1 MEKDTVTIIGR
12 SPKTGRPKHTQ
23 VDAFIFEEESSP
35 VFALTTSMRD
45 LEKSC
50 SYLEIGALI
59 AWKEKLYRC
68 SSIDFYPYPRF
79 PVIQSEFITAGA
91 SPEINMLFPEHVTLL
106 MKTTL
111 QGKPAIKTIDTE
123 AKITTIGEEV
133 QFDLNL
139 TNRDLLHRSFVVDDT
154 TRIRHDSGTYQCTG
168 PAFKIGRP
176 II

>member
-91 SPEINMLFPEHVTLL
+91 TPEIIKLL
-106 MKTTL
+106 TQNCSK
-111 QGKPAIKTIDTE
+111 E
-123 AKITTIGEEV
+123 A
-133 QFDLNL
+133 
-139 TNRDLLHRSFVVDDT
+139 
-154 TRIRHDSGTYQCTG
+154 
-168 PAFKIGRP
+168 
-176 II
+176 